1 MKAFRTIVLLAVVAA
16 LFVGG
21 SNRPV
26 AAQDDRAGWPT
37 NFIIG
42 IFAGEDPGKA
52 LTGAEPLRA
61 YLEEALQ
68 TRTVM
73 YTGGSYTAVITAM
86 KAGRVDA
93 FEVGPFA
100 YLLAAQEANAEALA
114 VQAAGSTKAGA
125 TVKEISPYYYSV
137 IITKKKSGIK
147 TLADL
152 KGKSF
157 AFVDPASGSG
167 NLMPRTTIIK
177 RTGLDPDK
185 DMKTIFAGSHPT
197 AVQAVQ
203 TDKVEAGATYIGNL
217 AAMAAEKQIDFC
229 WFADGVLDAPRTDED
244 LANLNET
251 CTDDQIIVIAVTDP
265 IPNTPFAINKN
276 LPESFKKAV
285 KNALLAIKDNPEL
298 VAKLGNWYLDPAA
311 TDTSLKATDNFY
323 DGFREVAKTLGL
335 DLKSLVK

>member
-1 MKAFRTIVLLAVVAA
+1 
-16 LFVGG
+16 
-21 SNRPV
+21 V
-26 AAQDDRAGWPT
+26 AAQDDRAGWPA

-68 TRTVM
+68 TRTIM

-86 KAGRVDA
+86 KAGRVDG
-93 FEVGPFA
+93 FEVGPFS

-114 VQAAGSTKAGA
+114 VQAAGSTKIGA

-137 IITKKKSGIK
+137 VITKKKSGIK

-157 AFVDPASGSG
+157 AFVDPASTSG
-167 NLMPRTTIIK
+167 NLMPRTLIIK
-177 RTGLDPDK
+177 ETGLDPDK

-203 TDKVEAGATYIGNL
+203 SDKVEAGTTYIGNL
-217 AAMAAEKQIDFC
+217 AAMATEKQIDFC
-229 WFADGVLDAPRTDED
+229 WFADGVLDAPRSAED
-244 LANLNET
+244 LATLYDT
-251 CTDDQIIVIAVTDP
+251 CTDDQIVVIAVTDP
-265 IPNTPFAINKN
+265 IPNTPFAINKD

-285 KNALLAIKDNPEL
+285 KDALLAIKDNPEL
-298 VAKLGNWYLDPAA
+298 VAEIGNWYLDPAA
-311 TDTSLKATDNFY
+311 MDPSLKATDNFY
-323 DGFREVAKTLGL
+323 DGLREVAKTLGIE
-335 DLKSLVK
+335 LKSLVK